1 MFLAFVAL
9 LHASPA
15 AFALAPEVQQA
26 EDQFSNGDPLG
37 SEATL
42 EPYVK
47 AHPDDP
53 DALWRLARA
62 LYEKG
67 ELMSA
72 SGKADADRLPLYAQ
86 AQTLSHHAQEVAPN
100 DGLGYLW
107 EGVALGRVATSK
119 GILSQLFTA
128 KEIEDLWLTALTKP
142 TSYASASG
150 NSTFPGDV
158 YNALG
163 QFYRLCPD
171 WLAMKWI
178 AGTRGDID
186 KSVDYQ
192 RKLVQAEPRRIEGL
206 KELGVSLICKGLK
219 QNDEPSKVEGR
230 GWLQK
235 AEAIPPVT
243 PVDHI
248 DHTQIP
254 TILAREADAC
264 DYSRDGYEDTKE
276 SDYKTK

>member
-1 MFLAFVAL
+1 MLLALICLLLPRAL
-9 LHASPA
+9 
-15 AFALAPEVQQA
+15 ALAPEVQTG
-26 EDQFSNGDPLG
+26 EDQFASGDPLG
-37 SEATL
+37 SAATL
-42 EPYVK
+42 SAYVST
-47 AHPDDP
+47 HPDDP

-67 ELMSA
+67 ELMS
-72 SGKADADRLPLYAQ
+72 SQGRPDSERLPLYAQ
-86 AQTLSHHAQEVAPN
+86 AQALSHHAQEVAPE

-128 KEIEDLWLTALTKP
+128 KEIEQLWLTALTKH

-171 WLAMKWI
+171 WAAMKWI

-186 KSVDYQ
+186 MSVSYQ
-192 RKLVQAEPRRIEGL
+192 RRLVQAEPQRIEGL
-206 KELGVSLICKGLK
+206 KELGVSLLCKGIK
-219 QNDEPSKVEGR
+219 QDDEAAKTEGR
-230 GWLQK
+230 QWLQK
-235 AEAIPPVT
+235 ALALPT
-243 PVDHI
+243 KNPVDRI
-248 DHTQIP
+248 DHAQIP
-254 TILAREADAC
+254 TILAREDEAC
-264 DYSRDGYEDTKE
+264 EYSRDGYEDTSE
-276 SDYKTK
+276 SAYKGK